1 MYLLL
6 LIEERFPISE
16 QSKRLAINSSGSYIS
31 NKLRLFITLR
41 ILAGASYLDMVWY
54 EVNVDHVNELVI
66 AMVRKID
73 DVLHNINI
81 PNAPEDLRLMAE
93 DWSNIQINKT
103 GFHNNILNLIS
114 N

>member
-16 QSKRLAINSSGSYIS
+16 KSKRLAINSSGSYIS

-54 EVNVDHVNELVI
+54 EVNVEHVNELVT
-66 AMVRKID
+66 AMARKID
-73 DVLHNINI
+73 DILDNISI
-81 PNAPEDLRLMAE
+81 TEDGAMIHYC
-93 DWSNIQINKT
+93 DSIIW
-103 GFHNNILNLIS
+103 F
-114 N
+114 